1 MIHGEISIYLLA
13 RLRRKYL
20 AQLWKIVFRL
30 HHSVS
35 TRSSLVVTGV
45 YISKNCALN
54 FKKWCYLGSLPQ
66 RLKINVS
73 WSFFR
78 SNRSC
83 SNSIIYYTIF
93 TFLAYWD
100 IVADVVVYIARSLV
114 TRRPT
119 LSVSPSNV
127 YHVTLIKIWKK
138 YIKHKIS
145 LQLSTILM
153 FTYCTTNSKKKHCV
167 LTIVWIHKKKK
178 TFSQEIA
185 LGLCWDYLLEIWR
198 PLWIF
203 QQKYVTQK
211 FHEFHKAIMI
221 SSRKKM

>member
-1 MIHGEISIYLLA
+1 M
-13 RLRRKYL
+13 K
-20 AQLWKIVFRL
+20 
-30 HHSVS
+30 
-35 TRSSLVVTGV
+35 
-45 YISKNCALN
+45 
-54 FKKWCYLGSLPQ
+54 
-66 RLKINVS
+66 
-73 WSFFR
+73 FFR

-93 TFLAYWD
+93 TFLAYCD

-119 LSVSPSNV
+119 LSVSPSYV

-185 LGLCWDYLLEIWR
+185 LGLCWDCTCLRYGGL
-198 PLWIF
+198 F
-203 QQKYVTQK
+203 
-211 FHEFHKAIMI
+211 EFFNKNM
-221 SSRKKM
+221 